1 MISLKRYLDA
11 ATVRTGASEDNC
23 SSAAFP
29 YLLAAYRSGLAQV
42 GECGGEACPTYSA
55 ELKRELARIDAALGE
70 HPGVRDVAAADHALS
85 GLLEEW
91 GKKVAEHYQQKA
103 REVKDLLLVMART
116 AESLGHKDE
125 RYAQQLDSLTARLE
139 TVASLDDVAKIRASV
154 EESARE
160 LKKSV
165 TRMTAENKA
174 VIDHLR
180 AEVSTYETK
189 LEKAEYIASCDSLTG
204 LGSRFWVEGR
214 IQQRIDSASPFS
226 VLMIDINGF
235 RRVNDEHGNLVG
247 DLLLKEFARELRSS
261 CRFSDLLARWGGDRF
276 IAVLDCCGSDA
287 AGQASRLQAWISK
300 PYHVPG
306 RTGYLNLRMNAS
318 VARAEWREGDT
329 LYDLLERAD
338 AQLSSQRSAVGE
350 KLTA

>member
-11 ATVRTGASEDNC
+11 ANARTNAPEEDC
-23 SSAAFP
+23 SSPVFP
-29 YLLAAYRSGLAQV
+29 SLLAAYRSGLAQV
-42 GECGGEACPTYSA
+42 GECGGEACPIYGA
-55 ELKRELARIDAALGE
+55 ELKRGLAKIDAELGD
-70 HPGVRDVAAADHALS
+70 HPGMREVAAAECSLS
-85 GLLEEW
+85 ELLEEW
-91 GKKVAEHYQQKA
+91 GKKAAEHYQQKA

-154 EESARE
+154 EQSARE

-165 TRMTAENKA
+165 TRMTAESKA

-180 AEVSTYETK
+180 AEVSTYQTK

-214 IQQRIDSASPFS
+214 IQQRIDSALPFS
-226 VLMIDINGF
+226 ILIIDINGF

-247 DLLLKEFARELRSS
+247 DLLLKEFARELRSC
-261 CRFSDLLARWGGDRF
+261 CRFTDLLARWGGDRF

-287 AGQASRLQAWISK
+287 EGQTSRLQAWIAKS
-300 PYHVPG
+300 YHVPG
-306 RTGYLNLRMNAS
+306 RTGYLSLRMEAS
-318 VARAEWREGDT
+318 IGRAEWREGDT
-329 LYDLLERAD
+329 LYELLERAD
-338 AQLSSQRSAVGE
+338 AQLATQRSAISE
-350 KLTA
+350 RLTA